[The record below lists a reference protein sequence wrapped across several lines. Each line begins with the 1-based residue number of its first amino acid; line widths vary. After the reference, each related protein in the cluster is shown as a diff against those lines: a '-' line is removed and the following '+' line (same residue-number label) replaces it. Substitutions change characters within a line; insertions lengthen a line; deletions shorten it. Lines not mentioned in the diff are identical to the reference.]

1 MDFPY
6 LIEPAGPHEDLPA
19 WLSANAELV
28 DSILSKHGAVL
39 FRNFAVPEL
48 DHFYDAAK
56 MLTGELMQYV
66 EGVSPRIAKG
76 GGVYTS
82 TEYSPDVTVAPH
94 NELSYSHQWP
104 GRIAFYCRT
113 PAEQGGETPIVDSR
127 KVYQRLVRKH
137 QALLPRS
144 VRYLRT
150 MHREFG
156 AGVPWPTVFGT
167 DDVDA
172 VSTYC
177 AAAGIKASW
186 DADEALRTEQVRPA
200 AIVHP
205 TTREPVWFN
214 QAHQWHP
221 SNAGEDSEAM
231 LREVFGDDLPMD
243 ADLGPDR
250 PLPAE
255 LLRIVRE
262 AYDDE
267 LTVFP
272 WRAGDVMVLD
282 NMLTAHGRM
291 PFTGEREVFVAM
303 GVPVELCTVE
313 EVETYEP

>member
-6 LIEPAGPHEDLPA
+6 LIEPTGTDEELPG
-19 WLSANAELV
+19 WLSANTELV
-28 DSILSKHGAVL
+28 DSLLTTHGAVL
-39 FRNFAVPEL
+39 FRGFTLPEL
-48 DHFYDAAK
+48 DHFYRAARV
-56 MLTGELMQYV
+56 LAGDLMQYV

-76 GGVYTS
+76 HGVYTS

-104 GRIAFYCRT
+104 GRVAFYCRT

-127 KVYQRLVRKH
+127 KVYQRLVRSCPEV
-137 QALLPRS
+137 LPHS

-167 DDVDA
+167 DEVAA

-177 AAAGIKASW
+177 AEAGIKTSW
-186 DADEALRTEQVRPA
+186 GADDALTTEQVRPA

-205 TTREPVWFN
+205 ATQEPVWFN

-221 SNAGEDSEAM
+221 SNAGEESEAM
-231 LREVFGDDLPMD
+231 LREVFGQDLPMD
-243 ADLGPDR
+243 ADLGPGQ
-250 PLPAE
+250 PLSAE
-255 LLRIVRE
+255 FLRVVRE

-267 LTVFP
+267 LAVFR
-272 WRAGDVMVLD
+272 WQAGDVMVLD

-291 PFTGEREVFVAM
+291 PFTGPREVFVAM
-303 GVPVELCTVE
+303 GVPVELSTVKT
-313 EVETYEP
+313 VGSYDA